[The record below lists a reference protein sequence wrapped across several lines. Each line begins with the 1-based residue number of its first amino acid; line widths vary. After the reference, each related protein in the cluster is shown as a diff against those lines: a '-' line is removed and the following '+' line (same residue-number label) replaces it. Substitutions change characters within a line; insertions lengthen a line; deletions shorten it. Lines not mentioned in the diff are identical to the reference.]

1 MTECKHTFTDWGCRS
16 CLDKMKAAECKHE
29 WYAKDGDTRGIYR
42 CRVCNTTSNVTP
54 MVDESRIREIV
65 REEIA
70 KAAQPCRHEKWIEMG
85 EAFEVCRSCGTK
97 R

>member
-1 MTECKHTFTDWGCRS
+1 MT
-16 CLDKMKAAECKHE
+16 ECKHE

-42 CRVCNTTSNVTP
+42 CKLCNTTSNVTP